1 MAIEIY
7 TQIAERLNQ
16 EIISTGLKLQKDNT
30 EIWGRWLHEF
40 DNQTWL
46 DLINIMKSIE
56 MSQPGTLTPW
66 HKTAIE
72 EATAILKTA
81 SQDRIL
87 DRKRGPKGKG
97 LAWKLLMAVRETYNT
112 VNEIDCP
119 NQDRPKTKTRTRKT
133 DIEQT
138 EEYTRITIWHSMFE
152 VNE

>member
-1 MAIEIY
+1 MAIETY

-16 EIISTGLKLQKDNT
+16 EITTTGKKLQKDNT
-30 EIWGRWLHEF
+30 EIWGSWLHQF

-46 DLINIMKSIE
+46 DLINIMKSVE

-66 HKTAIE
+66 HKSAIE

-81 SQDRIL
+81 TEDRIL

-97 LAWKLLMAVRETYNT
+97 LAWKLLMAIRESYNT
-112 VNEIDCP
+112 INDIYLP
-119 NQDRPKTKTRTRKT
+119 NQDQPKRQQQRKC

-152 VNE
+152 IND